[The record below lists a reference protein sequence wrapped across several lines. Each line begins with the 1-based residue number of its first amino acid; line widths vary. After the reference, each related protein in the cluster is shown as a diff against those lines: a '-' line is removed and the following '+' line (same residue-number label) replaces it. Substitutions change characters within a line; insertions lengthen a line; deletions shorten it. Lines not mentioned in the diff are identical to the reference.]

1 MSITRLDEIIQIGE
15 ILEEASAVGLQR
27 EVSEYANRLIDESP
41 EITPLEAY
49 VMAFNKWIN

>member
-27 EVSEYANRLIDESP
+27 EVSETANKLIDECP
-41 EITPLEAY
+41 ELTPLEAY